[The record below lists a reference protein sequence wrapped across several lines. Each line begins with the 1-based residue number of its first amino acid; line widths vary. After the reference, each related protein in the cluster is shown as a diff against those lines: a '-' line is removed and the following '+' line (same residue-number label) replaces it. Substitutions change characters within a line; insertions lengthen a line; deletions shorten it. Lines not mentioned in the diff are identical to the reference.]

1 MPNNKKVYIG
11 EYEYS
16 IMKDEEKEEY
26 LYRYDVDYGVG
37 IKLKFSDELEEDTKD
52 LLKNMLMKQYIDRIT
67 KIHK

>member
-1 MPNNKKVYIG
+1 MPDNKKVYIG

-16 IMKDEEKEEY
+16 IMKDEEKKEY

-52 LLKNMLMKQYIDRIT
+52 LLKNMLKKQYIDRIT